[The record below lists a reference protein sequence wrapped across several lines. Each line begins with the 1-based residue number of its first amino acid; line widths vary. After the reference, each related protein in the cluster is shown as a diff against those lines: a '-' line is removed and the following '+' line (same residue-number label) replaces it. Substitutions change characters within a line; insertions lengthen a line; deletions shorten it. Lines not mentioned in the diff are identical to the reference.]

1 MWLKKL
7 KKSKSYIFKKEEKRF
22 TARLQNEK
30 VLTKSYSVFDLP
42 NQTQEND
49 YSFIS
54 FGSQGRVL
62 KKFLKK
68 SHLQFCVYNLIL
80 DIFYAI
86 TGFHL
91 M

>member
-22 TARLQNEK
+22 TARLKNEK

-42 NQTQEND
+42 NQIQEND
-49 YSFIS
+49 YSFTS

-62 KKFLKK
+62 KMFLKK
-68 SHLQFCVYNLIL
+68 SH
-80 DIFYAI
+80 FYSFVCTI
-86 TGFHL
+86 
-91 M
+91 